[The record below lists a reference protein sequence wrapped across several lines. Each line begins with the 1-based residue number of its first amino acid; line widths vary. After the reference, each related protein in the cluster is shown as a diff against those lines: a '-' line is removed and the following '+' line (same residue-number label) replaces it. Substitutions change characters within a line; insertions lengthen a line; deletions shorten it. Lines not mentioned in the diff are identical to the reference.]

1 MTRYGGKNTRNKK
14 HFSLNVIN
22 GAEMME
28 KNEVPPSL
36 NTEEECSAKDDIWCL
51 QRVGRDCDWLQLF
64 EDSEVSI
71 GRGLNVTY
79 QILSVSC
86 PLMISRNHCVFK
98 QNEAGL
104 WTVTDNKSLNGVWVN
119 GRRIAPG
126 SPCLLHLGDSVRL
139 GVPLDGNPVEFDY
152 ILVQR
157 NFSEVKSFLSGNQ
170 GKESSAASS
179 GQKLKNSKRK
189 FDGDESESCPT
200 QHSKSKLYRLSG
212 PDKSRAQP
220 CPPEE
225 RKKSDKYSSR
235 PLEVD
240 RSGDIPGSSSCCSE
254 SSQHL
259 ATVHNYNKN
268 LMVLKDRVGDT
279 QKRAA
284 ELQRQQYQTPERE
297 CEMQELQ
304 AQLELLRGQ
313 LRSQQEQALKRIE
326 SLEKSFCEEERR
338 LEIEK
343 AQQNEEGL
351 KKQLEEALHE
361 HRKVIDELKHAREG
375 FKEVLQAKDKE
386 LEVTKEEKE
395 KAKAQKEE
403 VVTQMTEVLESEL
416 QCSICSELFIEA
428 VTLSCAH
435 SFCQHC
441 IREWRC
447 RKDKCPMCW
456 QTILS
461 QTRSLVL
468 DNCIDRMVENLS
480 ADMRERRAALI
491 TERKGLRAAVAPAV
505 VVIPDDSSSSD
516 TSIQSNS
523 STFEDSSELNSSLLY
538 HSSDEE
544 LSWSEEEEE
553 EEEVEEDYL

>member
-1 MTRYGGKNTRNKK
+1 
-14 HFSLNVIN
+14 
-22 GAEMME
+22 MME
-28 KNEVPPSL
+28 NSEKPPSL
-36 NTEEECSAKDDIWCL
+36 DTEEESSAKDKIWCL

-71 GRGLNVTY
+71 GRGLNVTH

-98 QNEAGL
+98 QNETGL

-126 SPCLLHLGDSVRL
+126 NPCLLQLRDSIRL

-157 NFSEVKSFLSGNQ
+157 KFSDMKSFLSGNL

-179 GQKLKNSKRK
+179 GQKLRNSKRK
-189 FDGDESESCPT
+189 FDDESEYCPT
-200 QHSKSKLYRLSG
+200 QHSKSKLLRSSRA
-212 PDKSRAQP
+212 DKSRAQP
-220 CPPEE
+220 CPSKE
-225 RKKSDKYSSR
+225 RRKSDQYPCR
-235 PLEVD
+235 PLEQD
-240 RSGDIPGSSSCCSE
+240 RPVPGSSNSCSD
-254 SSQHL
+254 SSQQL
-259 ATVHNYNKN
+259 ASVHRYNKN

-284 ELQRQQYQTPERE
+284 ELQRQQHQTPERE
-297 CEMQELQ
+297 REMQELQ

-313 LRSQQEQALKRIE
+313 LRSQQEQALKRME

-338 LEIEK
+338 LEIEN

-351 KKQLEEALHE
+351 KKQLEEALQE
-361 HRKVIDELKHAREG
+361 HRKVIDELKHAQEG

-441 IREWRC
+441 IREWRR
-447 RKDKCPMCW
+447 RKDKCPICW
-456 QTILS
+456 QTVLS

-480 ADMRERRAALI
+480 ADMRERRVALV
-491 TERKGLRAAVAPAV
+491 TERKGERSKSRRV
-505 VVIPDDSSSSD
+505 SSRGGR
-516 TSIQSNS
+516 T
-523 STFEDSSELNSSLLY
+523 L
-538 HSSDEE
+538 
-544 LSWSEEEEE
+544 
-553 EEEVEEDYL
+553 

>member
-1 MTRYGGKNTRNKK
+1 
-14 HFSLNVIN
+14 
-22 GAEMME
+22 MMVKTE
-28 KNEVPPSL
+28 EPPSL
-36 NTEEECSAKDDIWCL
+36 NTEEETSAKDKIWCL

-71 GRGLNVTY
+71 GRGLNVTH

-98 QNEAGL
+98 QNESGL

-126 SPCLLHLGDSVRL
+126 SPCLLQQGDSIRF

-157 NFSEVKSFLSGNQ
+157 NFSDMKSFLSGNLRN
-170 GKESSAASS
+170 ESSATSS

-189 FDGDESESCPT
+189 FDDESEYYPT
-200 QHSKSKLYRLSG
+200 RHSESKLYRSSRV
-212 PDKSRAQP
+212 DKFRAQP
-220 CPPEE
+220 CPSKE
-225 RKKSDKYSSR
+225 RRKSDKCPCR
-235 PLEVD
+235 PPQED
-240 RSGDIPGSSSCCSE
+240 RPVDIPGSSNSCSE
-254 SSQHL
+254 SSQQL
-259 ATVHNYNKN
+259 ATVHRYNKN

-284 ELQRQQYQTPERE
+284 ELQRQQHQTPDIER
-297 CEMQELQ
+297 EMQELQ
-304 AQLELLRGQ
+304 AQLELLQGQ
-313 LRSQQEQALKRIE
+313 LRSQQQQALERME

-343 AQQNEEGL
+343 AQQNEKGL
-351 KKQLEEALHE
+351 KKQLEEALQE
-361 HRKVIDELKHAREG
+361 HRKVIDELKHAQEG

-441 IREWRC
+441 IREWRS
-447 RKDKCPMCW
+447 RKDKCPICW

-480 ADMRERRAALI
+480 ADMRERRVTLI
-491 TERKGLRAAVAPAV
+491 TERKGERSKSGRV
-505 VVIPDDSSSSD
+505 SSRGGH
-516 TSIQSNS
+516 T
-523 STFEDSSELNSSLLY
+523 
-538 HSSDEE
+538 
-544 LSWSEEEEE
+544 
-553 EEEVEEDYL
+553 